1 MRSPLGIRLRVRG
14 ALLRRTAAFERR
26 TLALGFG
33 VAAVGAVIA
42 GVAWLSTT
50 GLPFQG
56 SYPFTVVV
64 PASTP
69 PIANGAEV
77 RIAGKIAGNVTG
89 VQPTPTTLRVNA
101 FLRSSFGPLGRGATV
116 HVGVLLGTTLVYL
129 VISPGDHRHPLPP
142 GSVIPQSR
150 VTMSN
155 SLPQALETF
164 DSATRAALAR
174 NITVVGEGW
183 LGRGEQTNSA
193 IADQRVD
200 YSYGTPLLRAL
211 VPIKGV
217 LADAT
222 AAAASVSR
230 AVLGTR
236 QDDNAAGT
244 SASATFWQTLATSDR
259 AAVATRRFG
268 AAERQL
274 IETLPSAD
282 QTIAAATD
290 ATGPLEDLAQQIVA
304 EDPNFIALFR
314 SAPALVD
321 STRRFNRDAPGVLR
335 GLIPTLDAL
344 REPALAL
351 PLIVAYGAR
360 FGPALDAYSGELATA
375 AERLI
380 AVTSFTYGGKT
391 ALRVTGTLGCAGHRD
406 PYPPPGQALRD
417 AAPC

>member
-1 MRSPLGIRLRVRG
+1 MRGPLGTRLRVRG
-14 ALLRRTAAFERR
+14 ALLRHTAALEQR

-42 GVAWLSTT
+42 AVAWLSTT

-69 PIANGAEV
+69 PIAKGAEV
-77 RIAGKIAGNVTG
+77 RIAGKIAGNVTS
-89 VQPTPTTLRVNA
+89 VQPSPTTLRVNA
-101 FLRSSFGPLGRGATV
+101 FLRTSFGPLGRGASI

-129 VISPGDHRHPLPP
+129 VVSPGDHHHPLRP
-142 GSVIPQSR
+142 GTVIPESR

-155 SLPQALETF
+155 TLPQALETF
-164 DSATRAALAR
+164 DAATRAALAR
-174 NITVVGEGW
+174 DITVVGEGW
-183 LGRGEQTNSA
+183 LGRGQQTNSA

-200 YSYGTPLLRAL
+200 YTYGTPLLRAL
-211 VPIKGV
+211 VPFRGV

-236 QDDNAAGT
+236 PDDNAAGT
-244 SASATFWQTLATSDR
+244 TASATFWQTLAARNR
-259 AAVATRRFG
+259 AAVATQRFG
-268 AAERQL
+268 AAEQQL
-274 IETLPSAD
+274 LQTLPAAD

-290 ATGPLEDLAQQIVA
+290 ATRPLEALAQQIVA
-304 EDPNFIALFR
+304 EDPDFVALFK

-351 PLIVAYGAR
+351 PLIVGYGAA
-360 FGPALDAYSGELATA
+360 FGPALDPYASELNTA
-375 AERLI
+375 AARLI
-380 AVTSFTYGGKT
+380 AVTSFTYAGKT
-391 ALRVTGTLGCAGHRD
+391 ALRVTGTIGCLGHRD
-406 PYPPPGQALRD
+406 PYPPPGQAQNDTR
-417 AAPC
+417 PC